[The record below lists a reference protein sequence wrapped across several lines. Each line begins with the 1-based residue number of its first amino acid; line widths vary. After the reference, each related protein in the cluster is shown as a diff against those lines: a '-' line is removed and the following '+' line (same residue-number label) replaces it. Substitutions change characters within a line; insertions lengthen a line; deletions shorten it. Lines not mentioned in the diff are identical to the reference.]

1 MQNNS
6 ETNIKEKVEF
16 LAQYIE
22 NDQDLGKAIRK
33 LLATEKPTQA
43 TPLPKIKEKPTKTE
57 KVIGIPST
65 KNEQEFVIPK
75 KTEYTYKDVDKCKE
89 LLYQTLSH
97 HTIEELKSA
106 IGCLKTDLNKIYG
119 WENKTKSIKGFAK
132 QKKIVKATILFLKEN
147 VFDQQDERGYEK
159 ANKYTGALREYQ
171 DHPFVSREIHSYVVF
186 TEYEKVYEEDNMKHY
201 GVVGNPN
208 KQLSLSDFIQKLLE
222 EKYVNRNQ
230 HEELLRHPYSLTKTK
245 VRYNKTGRIEY
256 KRKAVASFKIA
267 PNGIEWT
274 ALRSL
279 EWVIRRKSNH

>member
-1 MQNNS
+1 MES
-6 ETNIKEKVEF
+6 IKPIV
-16 LAQYIE
+16 A
-22 NDQDLGKAIRK
+22 
-33 LLATEKPTQA
+33 
-43 TPLPKIKEKPTKTE
+43 
-57 KVIGIPST
+57 
-65 KNEQEFVIPK
+65 
-75 KTEYTYKDVDKCKE
+75 
-89 LLYQTLSH
+89 
-97 HTIEELKSA
+97 
-106 IGCLKTDLNKIYG
+106 NKINNTG
-119 WENKTKSIKGFAK
+119 NSKLSP
-132 QKKIVKATILFLKEN
+132 KATILFLKEN

-159 ANKYTGALREYQ
+159 ANKYTRSIKEYQ
-171 DHPFVSREIHSYVVF
+171 DDPFVSREIHSYVVF